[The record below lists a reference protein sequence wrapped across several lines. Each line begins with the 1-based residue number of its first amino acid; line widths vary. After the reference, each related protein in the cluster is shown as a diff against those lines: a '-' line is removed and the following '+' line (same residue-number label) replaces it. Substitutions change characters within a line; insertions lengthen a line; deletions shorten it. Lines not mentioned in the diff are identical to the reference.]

1 MEFKDHFLKLR
12 ERRGLSQQ
20 EVAEQLNVTRQAVS
34 RWERGETTPNVDT
47 LKQISRLMDVS
58 LNTLLGCPRE
68 LYCQSCGMPLEDEF
82 LGRDSDGALNENSAN
97 GAMMKGT
104 SSATAP
110 WRRCRSSV
118 YPSWC
123 SRAWRRAPPGS
134 TWRRSCPSWSGGNS
148 RKGPPAMSG
157 GPFVQDQGFSGTG

>member
-58 LNTLLGCPRE
+58 LNTLLGCPRQ
-68 LYCQSCGMPLEDEF
+68 LICQCCGMPLEDEF
-82 LGRDSDGALNENSAN
+82 LGRDSDGALNEKFCKWCYDEGHFLSDCTMEEMQEQCVSIMVQQGVEENA
-97 GAMMKGT
+97 ARQHMV
-104 SSATAP
+104 
-110 WRRCRSSV
+110 SV
-118 YPSWC
+118 LPQLERW
-123 SRAWRRAPPGS
+123 
-134 TWRRSCPSWSGGNS
+134 
-148 RKGPPAMSG
+148 K
-157 GPFVQDQGFSGTG
+157 Q

>member
-82 LGRDSDGALNENSAN
+82 LGRGSDGALNE
-97 GAMMKGT
+97 KF
-104 SSATAP
+104 
-110 WRRCRSSV
+110 CK
-118 YPSWC
+118 WC
-123 SRAWRRAPPGS
+123 YDEGHFLSDCTMEEMQEQCVS
-134 TWRRSCPSWSGGNS
+134 I
-148 RKGPPAMSG
+148 M
-157 GPFVQDQGFSGTG
+157 VQQGVEENAARQHMASILPQLERWKQ

>member
-68 LYCQSCGMPLEDEF
+68 LYCQSCGMPLEAEF
-82 LGRDSDGALNENSAN
+82 LGRDSDGALNEQFCNWCYDEGHFLSDCTMEEMQEQCVSIMVQQGVEENA
-97 GAMMKGT
+97 ARQHMV
-104 SSATAP
+104 
-110 WRRCRSSV
+110 SV
-118 YPSWC
+118 LPQLERW
-123 SRAWRRAPPGS
+123 
-134 TWRRSCPSWSGGNS
+134 
-148 RKGPPAMSG
+148 K
-157 GPFVQDQGFSGTG
+157 Q

>member
-82 LGRDSDGALNENSAN
+82 LGRGSDGALNEKFCKWCYDEGHFLSDCTMEEMQEQCVSIMVQQGVEESA
-97 GAMMKGT
+97 ARQHMV
-104 SSATAP
+104 
-110 WRRCRSSV
+110 SV
-118 YPSWC
+118 LPQLERW
-123 SRAWRRAPPGS
+123 
-134 TWRRSCPSWSGGNS
+134 
-148 RKGPPAMSG
+148 K
-157 GPFVQDQGFSGTG
+157 Q

>member
-47 LKQISRLMDVS
+47 LKPIYRHMDVP

-82 LGRDSDGALNENSAN
+82 LGRDSDGALNE
-97 GAMMKGT
+97 KF
-104 SSATAP
+104 
-110 WRRCRSSV
+110 CK
-118 YPSWC
+118 WC
-123 SRAWRRAPPGS
+123 YDEGHFLSDCTMEEMQEQCVS
-134 TWRRSCPSWSGGNS
+134 I
-148 RKGPPAMSG
+148 M
-157 GPFVQDQGFSGTG
+157 VQQGVEENAARQHMASILPQLERWKQ

>member
-82 LGRDSDGALNENSAN
+82 LGRGSDGALNEKFCKWCYDEGHFLSDCTMEEMQEQCVSIMVQQGVEESA
-97 GAMMKGT
+97 ARQHMV
-104 SSATAP
+104 
-110 WRRCRSSV
+110 SV
-118 YPSWC
+118 LAQLGRW
-123 SRAWRRAPPGS
+123 
-134 TWRRSCPSWSGGNS
+134 
-148 RKGPPAMSG
+148 K
-157 GPFVQDQGFSGTG
+157 Q

>member
-47 LKQISRLMDVS
+47 LKHISRLMDVS

-82 LGRDSDGALNENSAN
+82 LGRGSDGALNEKFCKWCYDEGHFLSDCTMEEMQEQCVSIMVQQGVEESA
-97 GAMMKGT
+97 ARQHMASILPQLERWK
-104 SSATAP
+104 
-110 WRRCRSSV
+110 
-118 YPSWC
+118 
-123 SRAWRRAPPGS
+123 
-134 TWRRSCPSWSGGNS
+134 
-148 RKGPPAMSG
+148 
-157 GPFVQDQGFSGTG
+157 Q

>member
-82 LGRDSDGALNENSAN
+82 LGRGSDGALNEKFCKWCYDEGHFLSDCTMEEMQEQCVSILVQQGVEESA
-97 GAMMKGT
+97 ARQHMASILPQLERWK
-104 SSATAP
+104 
-110 WRRCRSSV
+110 
-118 YPSWC
+118 
-123 SRAWRRAPPGS
+123 
-134 TWRRSCPSWSGGNS
+134 
-148 RKGPPAMSG
+148 
-157 GPFVQDQGFSGTG
+157 Q

>member
-82 LGRDSDGALNENSAN
+82 LGRGSDGALNEKFCKWCYDEGHFLSDCTMEEMQEQCVSILVQQGVEESA
-97 GAMMKGT
+97 ARQHMVSILPQLERWK
-104 SSATAP
+104 
-110 WRRCRSSV
+110 
-118 YPSWC
+118 
-123 SRAWRRAPPGS
+123 
-134 TWRRSCPSWSGGNS
+134 
-148 RKGPPAMSG
+148 
-157 GPFVQDQGFSGTG
+157 Q

>member
-82 LGRDSDGALNENSAN
+82 LGRGSDGALNEKFCKWCYDEGHFLSDCTMEEMQEQCVSIMVQQGVEESA
-97 GAMMKGT
+97 AQQHMV
-104 SSATAP
+104 
-110 WRRCRSSV
+110 SV
-118 YPSWC
+118 LPQLERW
-123 SRAWRRAPPGS
+123 
-134 TWRRSCPSWSGGNS
+134 
-148 RKGPPAMSG
+148 K
-157 GPFVQDQGFSGTG
+157 Q

>member
-82 LGRDSDGALNENSAN
+82 LGRGSDGALNEKFCKWCYDEGHFLSDCTMEEMQEQCVSIMVQQGVEESA
-97 GAMMKGT
+97 ARQHMASILPQLERWK
-104 SSATAP
+104 
-110 WRRCRSSV
+110 
-118 YPSWC
+118 
-123 SRAWRRAPPGS
+123 
-134 TWRRSCPSWSGGNS
+134 
-148 RKGPPAMSG
+148 
-157 GPFVQDQGFSGTG
+157 Q

>member
-82 LGRDSDGALNENSAN
+82 LGRGSDGALNEKFCKWCYDEGHFLSDCTMEEMQEQCVSIMVQQGVEESA
-97 GAMMKGT
+97 ARQHMASILPRLERWK
-104 SSATAP
+104 
-110 WRRCRSSV
+110 
-118 YPSWC
+118 
-123 SRAWRRAPPGS
+123 
-134 TWRRSCPSWSGGNS
+134 
-148 RKGPPAMSG
+148 
-157 GPFVQDQGFSGTG
+157 Q